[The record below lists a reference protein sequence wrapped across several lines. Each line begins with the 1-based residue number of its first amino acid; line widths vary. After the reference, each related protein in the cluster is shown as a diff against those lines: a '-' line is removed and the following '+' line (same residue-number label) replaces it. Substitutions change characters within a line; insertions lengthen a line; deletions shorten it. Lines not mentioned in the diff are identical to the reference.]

1 MTKSTPKNSAPD
13 ESESSEK
20 GERIAKLMA
29 RAGLCSRREA
39 EVWIADGRV
48 SVNGKVLTSAAL
60 NVKPGDEVMV
70 DGKQLPTAERTR
82 LWLYHKPIGLVTTHK
97 DEKNRSTVFSKL
109 PKNLP
114 RVVSVGRLDIN
125 SEGLLLLTNDGALAR
140 ELELPARGWRRT

>member
-60 NVKPGDEVMV
+60 NVTVGTDAYTTYLGIPPGIE
-70 DGKQLPTAERTR
+70 GYTYG
-82 LWLYHKPIGLVTTHK
+82 LYIDHQSQYDAKFFGLSVES
-97 DEKNRSTVFSKL
+97 EKRSY
-109 PKNLP
+109 
-114 RVVSVGRLDIN
+114 
-125 SEGLLLLTNDGALAR
+125 
-140 ELELPARGWRRT
+140 